1 MIKLK
6 INNKEITVNQG
17 TNVLEAAAIAGF
29 HVPNICYMKELGHF
43 NSCMICLVKDLNTGQ
58 LIPSCSLKAK
68 EGMNIATD
76 DAEIAESRKM
86 ALELMLS
93 DHVGDCEAP
102 CQIACP
108 AHMNIPLMN
117 RLLTNSKFDKALQI
131 VKQDIALP
139 SVLGLIC
146 PAPCEG
152 ACRRKTI
159 DTAVSICLLKK
170 FAGDNGKIEVQLP
183 QIRPEKVAIIGAGPA
198 GLAAAYYLRLN
209 GIKSEL
215 FDKNPLAGGAL
226 RYSID
231 DNILPKNILDREITE
246 ILNKDIVFHSETT
259 INVNDFKRMCNEY
272 NAVIVAT
279 GEITPEMSEWGLDY
293 KDKSIVVDKSSYQ
306 TNIKNVFAI
315 GNANRVTK
323 YAVRSV
329 GQGKEVAF
337 SIMQMFNN
345 QNIIGEPR
353 KFNSRFGKMLIE
365 EFISFMAE
373 SVNNPRI
380 SPSEGKLKGYTASET
395 ISEAA
400 RCMHCDC
407 RKADNCKLRDYSDIY
422 NAQQTRFKD
431 DNRQIVRKY
440 LHHSLIYEPEKC
452 IKCGLCVRITE
463 KHKEKLGL
471 TFIGRGFD
479 VEISV
484 PFNKEID
491 ESLIETA
498 NLVCDNCPTGAISR
512 KSVPQKTND
521 VILGSV
527 SQESSSIS

>member
-1 MIKLK
+1 MKLT
-6 INNKEITVNQG
+6 INNKEINVNQG
-17 TNVLEAAAIAGF
+17 ATVLEAAEIAGF
-29 HVPNICYMKELGHF
+29 QIPNMCYLKDLGHF
-43 NSCMICLVKDLNTGQ
+43 NSCMICLVKDLNTGK
-58 LIPSCSLKAK
+58 LLPSCSLIAID
-68 EGMNIATD
+68 GMNIITD
-76 DAEIAESRKM
+76 DEEIADLRKT

-102 CQIACP
+102 CQTACP

-117 RLLTNSKFDKALQI
+117 RLLADGQFDKALQI

-152 ACRRKTI
+152 ACRRNTI
-159 DTAVSICLLKK
+159 DTAVSICILKK
-170 FAGDNGKIEVQLP
+170 FAADHGKVEIKLP
-183 QIRPEKVAIIGAGPA
+183 STRPERVAIIGAGPA

-215 FDKNPLAGGAL
+215 FDKNPMAGGAL

-231 DNILPKNILDREITE
+231 DYILPKKILDREIKE
-246 ILNKDIVFHSETT
+246 ILDIDIVFHSESN
-259 INVNDFKRMCNEY
+259 IKPSDFKKMCSEY

-279 GEITPEMSEWGLDY
+279 GEISPEMFEWNLEY
-293 KDKSIVVDKSSYQ
+293 KDKSIIVDKSTYQ

-323 YAVRSV
+323 YAVRSM
-329 GQGKEVAF
+329 GQGKEVAY
-337 SIMQMFNN
+337 SIIQMFDNK
-345 QNIIGEPR
+345 NIIGEPR
-353 KFNSRFGKMLIE
+353 KFNSRFGKLVNE
-365 EFISFMAE
+365 EFSTFLSE
-373 SVNNPRI
+373 SVNNSRI
-380 SPSEGKLKGYTASET
+380 TPASGNIIGFTETET
-395 ISEAA
+395 IAEAA
-400 RCMHCDC
+400 RCLHCDC
-407 RKADNCKLRDYSDIY
+407 RKADNCKLRDYSDLY
-422 NAQQTRFKD
+422 KAQQTRFKD
-431 DNRQIVRKY
+431 NNRQNVRKFV
-440 LHHSLIYEPEKC
+440 HHSLVYEPEKC

-463 KHKEKLGL
+463 KNKEKLGL

-491 ESLIETA
+491 KALIETA
-498 NLVCDNCPTGAISR
+498 NLVCDNCPTGAIAR
-512 KSVPQKTND
+512 KSVPKKANE